1 MQFLSYKGELMNK
14 TALEKVESVVQW
26 VIDKKITAYRIS
38 RAERVNEASI
48 VALSKGRSK
57 IRNITFE
64 TALALINC
72 YDKNY
77 ERFDS

>member
-1 MQFLSYKGELMNK
+1 MSK
-14 TALEKVESVVQW
+14 TAVEKVESVVQW
-26 VIDKKITAYRIS
+26 ISDKKITAYRVAITEGVS
-38 RAERVNEASI
+38 EASI

>member
-38 RAERVNEASI
+38 RAERVNEA
-48 VALSKGRSK
+48 
-57 IRNITFE
+57 
-64 TALALINC
+64 
-72 YDKNY
+72 
-77 ERFDS
+77 